1 MSIQIKKNDA
11 PKLPVCKML
20 CDGGL
25 DSKLNDYELT
35 KHLNTH
41 QLTVVVGSP
50 GSGKTS
56 MLYSLFKSKEMLK
69 KVYDKIFVFM
79 PSASHVSLKDNLFGQ
94 LPQEQRFEELTD
106 ETLNQAQSQFEGTNC
121 IIIDDMTVY
130 LKDKDVQKKLREF
143 AFNRRHLGLSIFILT
158 QSWNAVPLSI
168 RKVFNNA
175 FIFKVGKREMEL
187 VFKEMVE
194 SHEDK
199 VGQIMKLVYDK
210 PHQFLFVNFSSQRFF
225 KNFDELIME

>member
-1 MSIQIKKNDA
+1 
-11 PKLPVCKML
+11 ML

-25 DSKLNDYELT
+25 HNKLNDYELT
-35 KHLNTH
+35 KNLNTH
-41 QLTVVVGSP
+41 QITVIVGSP

-79 PSASHVSLKDNLFGQ
+79 PSASQASMKDNLFGQ
-94 LPQEQRFEELTD
+94 LPQEQRFEELTE
-106 ETLNQAQSQFEGTNC
+106 ETINLAESQFEETNC

-130 LKDKDVQKKLREF
+130 LKDKEVQKKLREF

-175 FIFKVGKREMEL
+175 FLFKTGKKEMEL
-187 VFKEMVE
+187 VFKEMR
-194 SHEDK
+194 K
-199 VGQIMKLVYDK
+199 KW
-210 PHQFLFVNFSSQRFF
+210 
-225 KNFDELIME
+225 

>member
-1 MSIQIKKNDA
+1 MITVKKNQA
-11 PKLPVCKML
+11 PKLPVCKMM

-25 DSKLNDYELT
+25 HEKLNDYELT
-35 KHLNTH
+35 KHINTH
-41 QLTVVVGSP
+41 QVTVVVGSP

-56 MLYSLFKSKEMLK
+56 MLYSLFKSKAMLK

-79 PSASHVSLKDNLFGQ
+79 PSASQASMKDNIFGQ
-94 LPQEQRFEELTD
+94 LPESQRFEEITE
-106 ETLNQAQSQFEGTNC
+106 ETLDMAQSQFEGTNA

-130 LKDKDVQKKLREF
+130 LKDKDVQKRLREW
-143 AFNRRHLGLSIFILT
+143 AFNRRHMGLSIFILT

-175 FIFKVGKREMEL
+175 FIFKVGKKEMEL
-187 VFKEMVE
+187 VFKEMIE

-199 VGQIMKLVYDK
+199 VGQIMKLVYDA
-210 PHQFLFVNFSSQRFF
+210 PHRFLFVNFSSQRFF
-225 KNFDELIME
+225 KNWDELLMD